1 MLQIIMN
8 PNIHF
13 TMKEINVSDMDMDS
27 DLDMENLD
35 ILNELL
41 NMSSDEENEYITE
54 QLIQNEYDMSIR
66 IEYEENTIKQLMRI
80 VDYYKI
86 KIPKQSKKIDI
97 INEIVTFE
105 QSLSNH
111 QIVNKRKILWH
122 YISEL
127 KSDSFMKQFVFW
139 S

>member
-1 MLQIIMN
+1 MN
-8 PNIHF
+8 PNIQI
-13 TMKEINVSDMDMDS
+13 TMKEIKMS
-27 DLDMENLD
+27 DLDLDMDLEQENLD
-35 ILNELL
+35 ILSELL
-41 NMSSDEENEYITE
+41 NMSSDEEENEYIVE
-54 QLIQNEYDMSIR
+54 QLIQNEYDMSIH

-86 KIPKQSKKIDI
+86 KIPKQTKKIDI
-97 INEIVTFE
+97 INEIITFE

-111 QIVNKRKILWH
+111 EIVNKRKILWH

>member
-1 MLQIIMN
+1 
-8 PNIHF
+8 
-13 TMKEINVSDMDMDS
+13 MKEIKMS
-27 DLDMENLD
+27 DLDLDMDLEQENLD
-35 ILNELL
+35 ILSELL
-41 NMSSDEENEYITE
+41 NMSSDEEENEYIVE
-54 QLIQNEYDMSIR
+54 QLIQNEYDMSIH

-86 KIPKQSKKIDI
+86 KIPKQTKKIDI
-97 INEIVTFE
+97 INEIITFE

-111 QIVNKRKILWH
+111 EIVNKRKILWH